1 MSIVIDG
8 SLRIEWSQDLFITTK
23 WKQFHNGEKMR
34 YMYSKT
40 LELLSCGFKPS
51 LICQPMKNIKV
62 KN

>member
-1 MSIVIDG
+1 MKTIS
-8 SLRIEWSQDLFITTK
+8 
-23 WKQFHNGEKMR
+23 HGEKMR

-51 LICQPMKNIKV
+51 LICQQMKNIKV